1 MQLENLREKDMYHK
15 ITVLEKNKIT
25 ITDIDRIRAL
35 SIDYVNNREYQL
47 NLDLQKHQ

>member
-1 MQLENLREKDMYHK
+1 MYHK
-15 ITVLEKNKIT
+15 ITVWEKNKIT

-47 NLDLQKHQ
+47 NLDL